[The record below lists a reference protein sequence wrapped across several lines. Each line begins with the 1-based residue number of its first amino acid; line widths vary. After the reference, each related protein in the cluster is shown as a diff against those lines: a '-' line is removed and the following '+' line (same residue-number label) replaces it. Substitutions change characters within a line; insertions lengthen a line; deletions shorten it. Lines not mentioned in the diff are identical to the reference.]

1 MKKLI
6 LFFTFYLLY
15 SCAVIVAP
23 TGGPKD
29 TTPPKIIT
37 FYPNNYATNYSD
49 DYVSIQFDKYMN
61 KSSVVQSFSIS
72 PEIKYDFSWS
82 GKTLNIEFE
91 EELKESTTY
100 VAKLNTGYT
109 DFKGNKPENALTFIF
124 TKGDKID
131 KGVIK
136 GKLLDSKSEGKQV
149 FAWRDNEIPFDIFQ
163 KPDYS
168 VSLGTS
174 GEFELI
180 GLRKGLYRV
189 IAIDDKFKD
198 GVYNSGIDGFGAM
211 QYDIEVEDSSE
222 TEIQLKI
229 SPPFDRV
236 GPGINS
242 AFPIAS
248 NIIQISLTEP
258 VFTDSLSISNFILNN
273 NSPILSVFSN
283 DFPLTKKVYL
293 LTNILDTNANYD
305 LKINGLRDTL
315 ANLQVDSLSNASFR
329 GIDKKYSK
337 KLELLTK
344 KIESKVIGNHLDL
357 IFNHPISNL
366 LDSALLFI
374 NTKDSTKLLPK
385 IDIKSNQLEVDLSKL
400 KFNEKYSLKIELA
413 RVKDFKETYGID
425 TTFSFEF
432 TYIEVVGKSKLSGLV
447 TDSTNYKGSIL
458 VLLKKGEEL
467 VSSFELNNSKFEF
480 DNLSEA
486 DYSIE
491 IVFDENNNGKYDF
504 GNDFPFNFSEIF
516 YLYDKILKVKENW
529 DIEDINII
537 LK

>member
-82 GKTLNIEFE
+82 GKTLNIEFD
-91 EELKESTTY
+91 EELKDNTTY

-305 LKINGLRDTL
+305 LKINGLKDTL

-357 IFNHPISNL
+357 IFNHPISTL

-385 IDIKSNQLEVDLSKL
+385 IDIKSNKLEVDLSKL

>member
-6 LFFTFYLLY
+6 LFFTFYFLY

-37 FYPNNYATNYSD
+37 FYPNNYATNYND

-82 GKTLNIEFE
+82 GKTLNIEFD
-91 EELKESTTY
+91 EELKENTTY

-136 GKLLDSKSEGKQV
+136 GKLLDSKPEGKQI

-174 GEFELI
+174 GDFELI

-189 IAIDDKFKD
+189 IAVDDKFKD
-198 GVYNSGIDGFGAM
+198 GVYNSGIDGFGAT
-211 QYDIEVEDSSE
+211 QNDIEVEDSSE
-222 TEIQLKI
+222 TEIKLKI
-229 SPPFDRV
+229 SSPFDRV
-236 GPGINS
+236 GPGISS

-248 NIIQISLTEP
+248 NIIQMSLTEP
-258 VFTDSLSISNFILNN
+258 VFADSLSISNFIINN
-273 NSPILSVFSN
+273 NSTIFSAFSN

-293 LTNILDTNANYD
+293 LTSNLDTNINYNINIID
-305 LKINGLRDTL
+305 LKDTL
-315 ANLQVDSLSNASFR
+315 NNIQIDSLSSSSFK

-337 KLELLTK
+337 KLDLLTK
-344 KIESKVIGNHLDL
+344 KIENKISEKQLNLV
-357 IFNHPISNL
+357 FNHPINSL
-366 LDSALLFI
+366 LDSALFLI
-374 NTKDSTKLLPK
+374 NTKDSTILLPK
-385 IDIKSNQLEVDLSKL
+385 FEINANKLEIDLSKL
-400 KFNEKYSLKIELA
+400 KYDENYNLKINLN
-413 RVKDFKETYGID
+413 RINDFKMASGAD
-425 TTFSFEF
+425 TTLSFEF
-432 TYIEVVGKSKLSGLV
+432 TFIELVGKSKLSGLV
-447 TDSTNYKGSIL
+447 TDSTNYKGAIL

-467 VSSFELNNSKFEF
+467 VSSVKLNDSKFEF
-480 DNLSEA
+480 NNLLEA
-486 DYSIE
+486 DYNIE
-491 IVFDENNNGKYDF
+491 IVFDENDNGKYDF

-516 YLYDKILKVKENW
+516 YLYDKQLKVKENW
-529 DIEDINII
+529 DIEDIKII
-537 LK
+537 IK